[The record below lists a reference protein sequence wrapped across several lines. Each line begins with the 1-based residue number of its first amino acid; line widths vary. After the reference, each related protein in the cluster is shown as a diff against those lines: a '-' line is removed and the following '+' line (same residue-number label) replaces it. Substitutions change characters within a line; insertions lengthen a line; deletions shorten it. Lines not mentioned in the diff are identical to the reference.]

1 MQIEKTFQ
9 IFFSHLQSG
18 HEPRVLSSTTSQQ
31 LRKSSR
37 LIGKRC
43 GIYSTA
49 RSNSLLHP
57 ETSSTDAYT
66 RAYTHSA
73 IFRFLPS
80 PFTAE
85 RISLILWRLS
95 VKENHRNAFTPC
107 RDTRSPLPRIQNAL
121 ATTDELCF
129 SLPSPLP
136 SHSTSCISNKYN
148 VSTILFEVKK
158 IRLAFTFSAHL
169 SH

>member
-1 MQIEKTFQ
+1 MFLCCGTRFLPPSRLEKRKRLRFRTQSYEITKQLRVQIEKTFQ

-73 IFRFLPS
+73 NFRFLPS

-95 VKENHRNAFTPC
+95 VKKNHRNAFTPC
-107 RDTRSPLPRIQNAL
+107 RDTRSPPPRIQNAL
-121 ATTDELCF
+121 ATTDEL
-129 SLPSPLP
+129 
-136 SHSTSCISNKYN
+136 
-148 VSTILFEVKK
+148 
-158 IRLAFTFSAHL
+158 
-169 SH
+169 